1 MVKELIMSHF
11 SVAVITKGNPTIT
24 ELENILFPYH
34 EYDLDMPYEYLQFH
48 SYSKD
53 EDVKKEYES
62 ADIPWKTKYK
72 TYEEFLVEWYG
83 ARFDDVAQDYGYW
96 YNPNAKWDWWEVGG
110 RWNNKLLIADGQ
122 TLTRVN
128 SARIKNLWLE
138 TEQKRYEN
146 ERYWDVVVNESKPRT
161 EREKEWLYNVKFSK
175 SYLENHYKSQE
186 EYADL
191 ESLFYTH
198 AVVDKDGDWHEKGE
212 MGWFGVSSEDEKQA
226 MDWKRNYKE
235 RFLDNADE
243 DDWITIIDCHI

>member
-1 MVKELIMSHF
+1 MVKEFIMSHF

-34 EYDLDMPYEYLQFH
+34 EYDFDMPYEYLQFH

-72 TYEEFLVEWYG
+72 TYEEFLIEWYG

-110 RWNNKLLIADGQ
+110 RWNNKLTIADGQ
-122 TLTRVN
+122 TLKSVN
-128 SARIKNLWLE
+128 SARIKNLLLE
-138 TEQKRYEN
+138 TE
-146 ERYWDVVVNESKPRT
+146 
-161 EREKEWLYNVKFSK
+161 
-175 SYLENHYKSQE
+175 SYLEKHYKSQE

-226 MDWKRNYKE
+226 ADWKRNYKE